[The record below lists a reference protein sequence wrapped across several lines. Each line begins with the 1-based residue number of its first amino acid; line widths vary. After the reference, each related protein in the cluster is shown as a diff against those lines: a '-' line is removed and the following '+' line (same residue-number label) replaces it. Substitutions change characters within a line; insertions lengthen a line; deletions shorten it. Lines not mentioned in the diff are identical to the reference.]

1 MWTRPYDPYIIAKT
15 GGKYKHFARF
25 LQKSGVERNV
35 DRRCV
40 SFGKMWRCGERP
52 RGGKIKLQKRRK
64 TRGVFHKVLHI
75 VEKIRRV
82 FDKRLKRIKK
92 CGIMGL

>member
-35 DRRCV
+35 DKGSI
-40 SFGKMWRCGERP
+40 SFRKMWRCGE
-52 RGGKIKLQKRRK
+52 KKQENSDE
-64 TRGVFHKVLHI
+64 
-75 VEKIRRV
+75 EKNEENGTG
-82 FDKRLKRIKK
+82 FSTKFCTLWKN
-92 CGIMGL
+92 

>member
-35 DRRCV
+35 DRRCI
-40 SFGKMWRCGERP
+40 SFRKMWRCGEKKQENSD
-52 RGGKIKLQKRRK
+52 GEK
-64 TRGVFHKVLHI
+64 TEENGAGFSTKFCTLW
-75 VEKIRRV
+75 KN
-82 FDKRLKRIKK
+82 
-92 CGIMGL
+92 

>member
-35 DRRCV
+35 DKGCI
-40 SFGKMWRCGERP
+40 SFRKMWRCGE
-52 RGGKIKLQKRRK
+52 KKQENSDE
-64 TRGVFHKVLHI
+64 
-75 VEKIRRV
+75 EKNEENGTG
-82 FDKRLKRIKK
+82 FSTKFCTLWKN
-92 CGIMGL
+92 